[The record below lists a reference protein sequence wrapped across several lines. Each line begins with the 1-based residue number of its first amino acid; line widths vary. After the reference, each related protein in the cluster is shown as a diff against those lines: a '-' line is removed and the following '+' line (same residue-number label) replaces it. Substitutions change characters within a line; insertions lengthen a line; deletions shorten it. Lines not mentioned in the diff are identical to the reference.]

1 MENGSG
7 NQLLIPIRDGI
18 TRDETLA
25 LAHKVFDQ
33 LDAAESTRTDYK
45 YRIQRFLDCL
55 ASRPLDRNSYL
66 EYKRLLAD
74 NEDMAVA
81 TKNKYLAAA
90 RVFLK
95 ELNRLGYLPTDITQN
110 IKAFQQDKKH
120 KKNGLTDEEVER
132 IVASFRPA
140 QGGRL
145 DTTEPE
151 MKPIFRLKVLI
162 ALLAFQG
169 LRQIEISHLNVKDVD
184 LVHRVAYIRG
194 KGRDDKEPI
203 FLHPETVGALREY
216 IEAYGYIDGPLLR
229 SESNSSSGQRLSTRG
244 IRGIITEQL
253 QCQGINKTVH
263 GFRHYFITRLIKAYK
278 GDLIEVAHYSR
289 HRSLEM
295 LQVYNDRLQMEADLP
310 RFYGAF
316 EGVSFR

>member
-1 MENGSG
+1 MENASTS
-7 NQLLIPIRDGI
+7 QLLIPIRQGI

-33 LDAAESTRTDYK
+33 LDAAESTRIDYK
-45 YRIQRFLDCL
+45 YRIQRFLDHL
-55 ASRPLDRNSYL
+55 ASSPLDRNSYL

-74 NEDMAVA
+74 NEEMAVA

-110 IKAFQQDKKH
+110 VKAFQQDKKH
-120 KKNGLTDEEVER
+120 KKDGLTDDEVGQ
-132 IVASFRPA
+132 IVARFQTPS
-140 QGGRL
+140 GRM
-145 DTTEPE
+145 DCTDPY
-151 MKPIFRLKVLI
+151 MKPVFRLKVLI

-169 LRQIEISHLNVKDVD
+169 LRQIEISRLDVQD
-184 LVHRVAYIRG
+184 IDVVHKLAYIRG

-203 FLHPETVGALREY
+203 FLHPETAEALRQYLECYGYTEGALF
-216 IEAYGYIDGPLLR
+216 R

-244 IRGIITEQL
+244 IRSIITSHL
-253 QCQGINKTVH
+253 RDWGIDKTVH
-263 GFRHYFITRLIKAYK
+263 GFRHYFTTRLIKAYK
-278 GDLIEVAHYSR
+278 GDLIEVAHYTR